1 MVTILATVIVLGIL
15 IFVHEFGHFLLAKLF
30 RVKVEA
36 FSLGFPPKLLSKRV
50 GETEYRLSVVPLGG
64 YVKMLGE
71 NPSEEVPPELKDR
84 SFAHQ
89 AVWRRFLIVFA
100 GPGFNLIFA
109 ALALTFIFA
118 VSGIPYLSSTIEG
131 IQPGTPA
138 ALAGLQKGDQIIEV
152 GGKPSKRWD
161 DLTDLIQQTGE
172 RPITLTIKRGDRI
185 FSLTLTPKRM
195 EAVDLFGQKIFR
207 PLIGISHSGKLV
219 FEKVGFLTAI
229 SEGVVRTVRLSQ
241 ITLESIYLLIC
252 RKIPI
257 ENLGGPITIANVA
270 GQQARMGINYLIN
283 FMAFLSVNLALLN
296 LLPIPVL
303 DGGHL
308 FFFLFE
314 AIRRKPVSLKSREM
328 AQAVGLVL
336 VLALMLFVVYQDL
349 VRVFSGPHH

>member
-1 MVTILATVIVLGIL
+1 MVTILATVVVLGVL

-30 RVKVEA
+30 GVRVDA
-36 FSLGFPPKLLSKRV
+36 FSLGFPPKLISKRV

-71 NPSEEVPPELKDR
+71 NPNEEVPPELEAR
-84 SFAHQ
+84 SFAYQ
-89 AVWRRFLIVFA
+89 AVWRRFLIVLA

-118 VSGIPYLSSTIEG
+118 VSGIPYLTSSVEG
-131 IQPGTPA
+131 VQPGSPA
-138 ALAGLQKGDQIIEV
+138 ALSGLKKGDQILEV

-161 DLTDLIQQTGE
+161 DLTDLIQQAGE
-172 RPITLTIKRGDRI
+172 RPVTLTIKRGESV
-185 FSLTLTPKRM
+185 FPVSLTPKRT
-195 EAVDLFGQKIFR
+195 EVRDLFGQKVTR
-207 PLIGISHSGKLV
+207 PLIGISNSGTLV
-219 FEKVGFLTAI
+219 FQKVGLFTAI
-229 SEGVVRTVRLSQ
+229 TEGVLRTYRLSRL
-241 ITLESIYLLIC
+241 TLESIYLLIT
-252 RKIPI
+252 RKIPM

-270 GQQARMGINYLIN
+270 GQQAKLGLNYLIN

-308 FFFLFE
+308 FFFMWE
-314 AIRRKPVSLKSREM
+314 AIRRKPVSLKHREI

-336 VLALMLFVVYQDL
+336 VLTLMLFVVYQDL
-349 VRVFSGPHH
+349 VRVFNGPR